1 MHMSLT
7 ALVHSYG
14 YYVIFLLV
22 GVESLGVPL
31 PGETALISGS
41 AYAASGHLSIALVI
55 IAAAAGAIA
64 GDNAGYWIGHAGGHA
79 LIRRYGR
86 LLHVDDAKMNK
97 LHGYFERHGAK
108 TVFFGRFIALLRT
121 WAALFAGAGDMP
133 YKRFLLYNALGGIAW
148 TVSYGLLGFLF
159 AKNLP
164 DLERILGRA
173 TWMLGVL
180 AVLVVVA
187 AWWVGQRASRKA
199 LAE

>member
-164 DLERILGRA
+164 HLERILGRA
-173 TWMLGVL
+173 TWLLAVL
-180 AVLVVVA
+180 AVLVVVT
-187 AWWVGQRASRKA
+187 AWWVGKRASRKA

>member
-1 MHMSLT
+1 MSLT
-7 ALVHSYG
+7 SLLHSYG
-14 YYVIFLLV
+14 YYFIFLLV

-31 PGETALISGS
+31 PGETALISGA

-55 IAAAAGAIA
+55 TAAAAGAIA
-64 GDNAGYWIGHAGGHA
+64 GDNVGYWIGHTGGHA

-86 LLHVDDAKMNK
+86 LLHVDDAKMNR

-148 TVSYGLLGFLF
+148 TVGYGMLGFLF
-159 AKNLP
+159 GKNLP
-164 DLERILGRA
+164 HLEKILGRA
-173 TWMLGVL
+173 TWLLAVL
-180 AVLVVVA
+180 AVLGVVA
-187 AWWVGQRASRKA
+187 AWWVGKRASRKA